1 MDSVPG
7 VPYVGSV
14 AIDNEFLQVQ
24 VIFPVIP
31 PMIPAPGV
39 WEQTVFLYMFQALCA
54 HYQEVKIVLYNIWYH
69 HTCRWPSR

>member
-1 MDSVPG
+1 
-7 VPYVGSV
+7 VGSV

-54 HYQEVKIVLYNIWYH
+54 HYQEVKTVLYNIWH
-69 HTCRWPSR
+69 HHNFDLPMINT